1 MGAQFYPNC
10 VQVQITNGGS
20 VQLPT
25 GIALPGSYN
34 PDDTSG
40 VLVQLWQIQAGQ
52 VSYTAPGG
60 KVLLP

>member
-10 VQVQITNGGS
+10 VQVKVTNGGS
-20 VQLPT
+20 VSLPT
-25 GIALPGSYN
+25 GIAFPGSYD
-34 PDDTSG
+34 PKDTQG

-52 VSYTAPGG
+52 VQYTAPGG